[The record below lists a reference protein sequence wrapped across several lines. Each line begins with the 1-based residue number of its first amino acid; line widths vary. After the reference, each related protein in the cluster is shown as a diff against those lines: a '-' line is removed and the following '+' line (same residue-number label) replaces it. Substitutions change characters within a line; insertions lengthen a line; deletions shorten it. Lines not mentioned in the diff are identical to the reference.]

1 MIIYALIPARSGS
14 KRIKNKNLL
23 KLNNKNL
30 IQISVEQALNT
41 KEIDK
46 VFVSTDSK
54 KYQKISIDAG
64 ALAPYLRDKKIS
76 KDHSTDL
83 ECFQDF
89 LYQLKKREITLPDI
103 IVHLRPTYPIR
114 ETGLISKCIR
124 KFLKLKNK
132 ADSLRTIYK
141 LTENIQKMWLL
152 DKKSMI
158 YNPITKDTDQHSL
171 PGQRLKKTYIQANC
185 IDILNVKNTIYK
197 NSMAG
202 KRVYGYEINHNFD
215 IDNVEDYEKLKKIN
229 KIK

>member
-76 KDHSTDL
+76 KDRSTDL

-89 LYQLKKREITLPDI
+89 LYQLKKRGITLPDI

-132 ADSLRTIYK
+132 ADSLRTICK

-171 PGQRLKKTYIQANC
+171 PGQRLKKTYIQTNC

-215 IDNVEDYEKLKKIN
+215 IDNIEDYEKLKKIN